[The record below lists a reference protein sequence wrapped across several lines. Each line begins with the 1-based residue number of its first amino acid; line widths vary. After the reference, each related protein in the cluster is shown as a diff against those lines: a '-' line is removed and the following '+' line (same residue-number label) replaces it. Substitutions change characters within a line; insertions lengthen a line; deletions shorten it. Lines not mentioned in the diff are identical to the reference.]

1 MAGRP
6 GSQESAKADRQ
17 RGHRHGSCPWCAQHV
32 PFCMP
37 PAPELEHSCGRRS
50 RDDVILATGGHEG
63 SWLARTLHL
72 NPVHHLQ
79 RRWGKKLTVFT
90 TGLVTKVDH

>member
-1 MAGRP
+1 
-6 GSQESAKADRQ
+6 
-17 RGHRHGSCPWCAQHV
+17 
-32 PFCMP
+32 MP

-50 RDDVILATGGHEG
+50 RDEVILATSGHEG

-90 TGLVTKVDH
+90 TGPPPKWITDKSRGMSLSGAVRGRPVPG